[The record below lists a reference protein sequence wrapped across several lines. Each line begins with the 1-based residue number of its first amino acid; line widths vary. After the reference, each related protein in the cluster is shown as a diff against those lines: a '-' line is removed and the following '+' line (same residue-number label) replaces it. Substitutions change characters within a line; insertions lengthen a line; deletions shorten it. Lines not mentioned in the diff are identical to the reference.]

1 MAGEFA
7 LIDKYFAR
15 PTPSAVLG
23 PGDDCALLQPTPGKQ
38 LAITTDMLVAGTHFL
53 PDTDPKNLG
62 WKALA
67 VNLSDLAAMGAQP
80 RWVTLAGAL
89 PAADEPWIAKFAEG
103 FFACAAE
110 YGVDLVGGDT
120 TRGPLNLSIT
130 AIGEVEPGQALR
142 RDGAKIGDQ
151 IWVSGRPG
159 LASLGLAQLQGKIEL
174 PEPWQRLCIAALEK
188 PRPRVA
194 LGLALK
200 GIASAAI
207 DVSDGL
213 LADLG
218 HIAERSGCAAS
229 LQLVSCRNCG
239 TWPSGASYDADLR
252 RMALDCQ
259 LAGGDDYEL
268 CFTAP
273 YAAPCHSP
281 IAAELELPLWCI
293 GEMVENRDGPAGEGH
308 RIRPGRPANRI
319 RPPRLRPLCL
329 KSRNA
334 PASSFFSPPGALFC
348 LGCGSGLAPWAPG
361 TFGTLFAWL
370 TFPLF
375 QPYFTD
381 FGLLLALTAAYL
393 LGIWADRCH
402 RQSDRRPRPR
412 QHRLG

>member
-23 PGDDCALLQPTPGKQ
+23 PGDDCALVQPSPGKQ
-38 LAITTDMLVAGTHFL
+38 LAVTTDMLVAGTHFL

-89 PAADEPWIAKFAEG
+89 PSVDEAWIAAFASG
-103 FFACAAE
+103 FFSCAQE
-110 YGVDLVGGDT
+110 YGVDVIGGDT
-120 TRGPLNLSIT
+120 TKGPLNVCIT
-130 AIGEVEPGQALR
+130 AIGEVEPGRALR
-142 RDGAKIGDQ
+142 RDGAMVGDQ

-159 LASLGLAQLQGKIEL
+159 LAALGLAYLQGKVKL
-174 PEPWQRLCIAALEK
+174 PEPWPRLCVGALEK

-194 LGLALK
+194 LGLALT

-218 HIAERSGCAAS
+218 HIAERSACAAAVK
-229 LQLVSCRNCG
+229 LVQLPHLPKG
-239 TWPSGASYDADLR
+239 ESYDADLR
-252 RMALDCQ
+252 RMALEGQ

-273 YAAPCHSP
+273 ASQSLAIAQ
-281 IAAELELPLWCI
+281 IAAQLELPLWNI
-293 GEMVENRDGPAGEGH
+293 GEMVTGQAGEVTVFDPDGKPVEFNH
-308 RIRPGRPANRI
+308 KGYEH
-319 RPPRLRPLCL
+319 
-329 KSRNA
+329 
-334 PASSFFSPPGALFC
+334 FGAE
-348 LGCGSGLAPWAPG
+348 
-361 TFGTLFAWL
+361 T
-370 TFPLF
+370 
-375 QPYFTD
+375 
-381 FGLLLALTAAYL
+381 
-393 LGIWADRCH
+393 
-402 RQSDRRPRPR
+402 
-412 QHRLG
+412 

>member
-38 LAITTDMLVAGTHFL
+38 LAVTTDMLVAGTHFL
-53 PDTDPKNLG
+53 PDTNPKNLG

-89 PAADEPWIAKFAEG
+89 PAADEAWIAAFAEG
-103 FFACAAE
+103 FFACAKE
-110 YGVDLVGGDT
+110 YGVDVVGGDT
-120 TRGPLNLSIT
+120 TRGPLNLCIT
-130 AIGEVEPGQALR
+130 ALGEVTPGQALR
-142 RDGAKIGDQ
+142 RNNAQVGDQ

-159 LASLGLAQLQGKIEL
+159 LASLGLAQLQGKVTL
-174 PEPWQRLCIAALEK
+174 PQPWQRLCVGALEK

-194 LGLALK
+194 LGLALV

-218 HIAERSGCAAS
+218 HIAETSGVAAAVK
-229 LQLVSCRNCG
+229 LVQLPHLRDVAG
-239 TWPSGASYDADLR
+239 SGETYNAELR
-252 RMALDCQ
+252 KIALECQ
-259 LAGGDDYEL
+259 LTGGDDYEL

-273 YAAPCHSP
+273 FSQHQAIGR

-293 GEMVENRDGPAGEGH
+293 GDIVEGKAGEVGVFD
-308 RIRPGRPANRI
+308 PDG
-319 RPPRLRPLCL
+319 
-329 KSRNA
+329 NA
-334 PASSFFSPPGALFC
+334 V
-348 LGCGSGLAPWAPG
+348 
-361 TFGTLFAWL
+361 TFEQKG
-370 TFPLF
+370 
-375 QPYFTD
+375 YD
-381 FGLLLALTAAYL
+381 HFG
-393 LGIWADRCH
+393 
-402 RQSDRRPRPR
+402 
-412 QHRLG
+412 

>member
-15 PTPSAVLG
+15 PTPSAILG
-23 PGDDCALLQPTPGKQ
+23 PGDDCALVQPSPGKQ

-53 PDTDPKNLG
+53 PGTDPKNLG

-89 PAADEPWIAKFAEG
+89 PSVDEAWIAAFASG
-103 FFACAAE
+103 FFNCAQE
-110 YGVDLVGGDT
+110 YGVDVIGGDT
-120 TRGPLNLSIT
+120 TKGPLNVCIT

-142 RDGAKIGDQ
+142 RDGAKVGDQ

-159 LASLGLAQLQGKIEL
+159 LAALGLAYLQGKVKL
-174 PEPWQRLCIAALEK
+174 PEPWPRLCVGALEK

-194 LGLALK
+194 LGLALT

-218 HIAERSGCAAS
+218 HIAERSACAAAVK
-229 LQLVSCRNCG
+229 LVQLPHLPKG
-239 TWPSGASYDADLR
+239 ESYDADLR
-252 RMALDCQ
+252 RIALECQ

-273 YAAPCHSP
+273 GSQSLAIAQ
-281 IAAELELPLWCI
+281 IAAQLELPLWNI
-293 GEMVENRDGPAGEGH
+293 GEMVTGQAGEVAVFDPDGKPVEFNH
-308 RIRPGRPANRI
+308 KGYEH
-319 RPPRLRPLCL
+319 
-329 KSRNA
+329 
-334 PASSFFSPPGALFC
+334 FGAE
-348 LGCGSGLAPWAPG
+348 
-361 TFGTLFAWL
+361 T
-370 TFPLF
+370 
-375 QPYFTD
+375 
-381 FGLLLALTAAYL
+381 
-393 LGIWADRCH
+393 
-402 RQSDRRPRPR
+402 
-412 QHRLG
+412 

>member
-23 PGDDCALLQPTPGKQ
+23 PGDDCALVQPTPGKQ

-103 FFACAAE
+103 FFACATE

-120 TRGPLNLSIT
+120 TKGPLNLSVT
-130 AIGEVEPGQALR
+130 AIGEVEPGRALR

-174 PEPWQRLCIAALEK
+174 PGAWQRLCIAALEI

-194 LGLALK
+194 LGLALN

-229 LQLVSCRNCG
+229 LQLVKLPQLRDLAG
-239 TWPSGASYDADLR
+239 SGASYNADLR

-273 YAAPCHSP
+273 SEQHLAIRR

-293 GEMVENRDGPAGEGH
+293 GEMIENPVANTVASPDKSATGTVTVFDPEGQPIEFDH
-308 RIRPGRPANRI
+308 QG
-319 RPPRLRPLCL
+319 
-329 KSRNA
+329 
-334 PASSFFSPPGALFC
+334 FDH
-348 LGCGSGLAPWAPG
+348 
-361 TFGTLFAWL
+361 FA
-370 TFPLF
+370 
-375 QPYFTD
+375 
-381 FGLLLALTAAYL
+381 
-393 LGIWADRCH
+393 
-402 RQSDRRPRPR
+402 
-412 QHRLG
+412 